1 MKILS
6 IREPWISC
14 IVFFGKRIE
23 NRTWSTKHT
32 GKLGLHKSMWKP
44 RKHEI
49 ESAADAAGVS
59 VEELVGAMKRLPHG
73 HVVATCE
80 LVGMV
85 EWSNNPWHIEGQTG
99 WWLDRVRRI
108 KPLEKKGRLGLF
120 S

>member
-23 NRTWSTKHT
+23 NRTWSTKYT

-44 RKHEI
+44 RSYEI
-49 ESAADAAGVS
+49 EDAADMAGVNIEQLQE
-59 VEELVGAMKRLPHG
+59 VMTRLRHG
-73 HVVATCE
+73 HIVAKCE
-80 LVGMV
+80 LIGMA
-85 EWSNNPWHIEGQTG
+85 EWSTSPWYVEGCTG
-99 WWLDRVRRI
+99 WWLDNVRRI
-108 KPLEKKGRLGLF
+108 KPIEKKGRLGLF